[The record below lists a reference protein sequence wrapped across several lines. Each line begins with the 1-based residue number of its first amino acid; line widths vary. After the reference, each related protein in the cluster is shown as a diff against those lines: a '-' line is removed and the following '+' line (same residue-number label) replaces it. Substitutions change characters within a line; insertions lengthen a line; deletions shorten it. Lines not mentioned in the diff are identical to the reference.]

1 MAKKKKEL
9 KIPFWIVDG
18 FVGVLALMIYNFIL
32 YILTIF
38 GVKGIIGQME
48 DAMGYFGLNSF
59 IDFGWS
65 ANIMTLGL
73 LITFAISFILGM
85 GIGNYVRKRKAK

>member
-1 MAKKKKEL
+1 MAKKKNEL
-9 KIPFWIVDG
+9 KITLWIVDG